1 MKQGVK
7 FWTWQVVGGKFL
19 NTIPAGTTHDV
30 ALVAV
35 YQKDSEGENIGGSGG
50 SSGGGGGGGGSRSGS
65 GRRGTVTPN
74 NVATGTPTATQPSNT
89 QPSMNAAQ
97 PNAAQPNTAQNR
109 NDDKQ
114 HVTEPSPQKNADSLN
129 QQKGE
134 GLSPNSGKRAT
145 NRGAAVGTNRG
156 RLPKTGEAP
165 FALNFA
171 GTAAGFLLAAYALC
185 GRRRKEQ

>member
-35 YQKDSEGENIGGSGG
+35 YQKDSEGENIGGSGD
-50 SSGGGGGGGGSRSGS
+50 SSS

-74 NVATGTPTATQPSNT
+74 NVATGIPTGTQPSNT
-89 QPSMNAAQ
+89 QPNTT
-97 PNAAQPNTAQNR
+97 PNTGE
-109 NDDKQ
+109 DKKP
-114 HVTEPSPQKNADSLN
+114 VIEPTPQQNADTLN
-129 QQKGE
+129 RGNA
-134 GLSPNSGKRAT
+134 LSQDGGKRAT
-145 NRGAAVGTNRG
+145 NRGTAVSSNKG

-171 GTAAGFLLAAYALC
+171 GTAAGFLLAAYAVL

>member
-1 MKQGVK
+1 MKCKLVH
-7 FWTWQVVGGKFL
+7 GKDE
-19 NTIPAGTTHDV
+19 NHGDNI
-30 ALVAV
+30 
-35 YQKDSEGENIGGSGG
+35 YSEGENIGGSGG
-50 SSGGGGGGGGSRSGS
+50 SSGGGSRGH
-65 GRRGTVTPN
+65 RGTVTPN
-74 NVATGTPTATQPSNT
+74 NVATGIPTGTQPSNT
-89 QPSMNAAQ
+89 QPNTNTAQ

-114 HVTEPSPQKNADSLN
+114 HVTEPSPQKNADTLN

-145 NRGAAVGTNRG
+145 NRGAAVGTNKG